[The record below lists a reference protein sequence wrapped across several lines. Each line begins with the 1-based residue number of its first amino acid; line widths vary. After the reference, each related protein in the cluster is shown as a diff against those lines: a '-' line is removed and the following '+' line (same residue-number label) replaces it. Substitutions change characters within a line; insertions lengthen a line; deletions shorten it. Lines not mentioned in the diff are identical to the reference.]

1 MSSTVPQKLPQAI
14 AWVGVRVPVWSAAGL
29 DIGLEPTQVA
39 ALSALHSSA
48 QTLKA
53 EYDALKAQY
62 EAKGEEY
69 RQQATAM
76 RTMASGQVVQIR
88 GFARTTPNPA
98 AIFTAAQLPQP
109 ADRTPAP
116 PPGTPEGFKVQ
127 LLQSGDLR
135 FTFTCDHPEG
145 VSAVTYKVMR
155 QDAPQTPYVFLKNAK
170 KRQFDDDTLT
180 GDSTLVTYLVT
191 AQTSTK
197 DGDPAYF
204 TVRFGSGNQA
214 SIVAQGPVSKSKAS

>member
-1 MSSTVPQKLPQAI
+1 MSTVVPVKLAEAI
-14 AWVGVRVPVWSAAGL
+14 DWVGVRVPVWTAAGTA
-29 DIGLEPTQVA
+29 IGVEATQMA
-39 ALSALHSSA
+39 NLSALHTSA

-69 RQQATAM
+69 RQAATQM
-76 RTMASGQVVQIR
+76 RSTASALVVQIR
-88 GFARTTPNPA
+88 GFAGTTANPA
-98 AIFTAAQLPQP
+98 AVFTEAQLPQP

-135 FTFTCDHPEG
+135 FTFDCDHPAG

-155 QDAPQTPYVFLKNAK
+155 QDAPQTPYTFLLNAK
-170 KRQFDDDTLT
+170 KRTFDDDTLT
-180 GDSTLVTYLVT
+180 GDSTVVTYLVT

-214 SIVAQGPVSKSKAS
+214 QIVAQGPVGQSEAG